1 MKSQQVRDFDDVE
14 LKAQVVQIQEQL
26 FRLRFQMSM
35 GQADGLKKMRI
46 MRKDLARVYTE
57 LRTRELQSRDS
68 SGAVQKG

>member
-57 LRTRELQSRDS
+57 LRARELQSRDTS
-68 SGAVQKG
+68 EAVQKG